1 MIKIFENIN
10 DEKPYFISDN
20 GELVKT
26 IDNKANVWMTDEE
39 YEKIK
44 DFANS
49 VKKLC
54 ATLDDKKR
62 LEVLRLKLVI
72 KEIKKK

>member
-1 MIKIFENIN
+1 MIKRFESLSN
-10 DEKPYFISDN
+10 EQPYFISDN
-20 GELVKT
+20 GELIRT
-26 IDNKANVWMTDEE
+26 IDNKANVWMTDEQ

-49 VKKLC
+49 VKDLC
-54 ATLDDKKR
+54 ATLDEKKR